1 MNQQYKN
8 LDSFEASILSTQ
20 EQALSIESK
29 QEQNEAQ
36 QQHTF
41 RPTNTLNNSSTNLN
55 SLDFKEQVQTV
66 NAKIIVS

>member
-1 MNQQYKN
+1 MNYQHKN

-29 QEQNEAQ
+29 PEKNEVQ

-55 SLDFKEQVQTV
+55 SLDLKEQVQTV
-66 NAKIIVS
+66 NANIKIS